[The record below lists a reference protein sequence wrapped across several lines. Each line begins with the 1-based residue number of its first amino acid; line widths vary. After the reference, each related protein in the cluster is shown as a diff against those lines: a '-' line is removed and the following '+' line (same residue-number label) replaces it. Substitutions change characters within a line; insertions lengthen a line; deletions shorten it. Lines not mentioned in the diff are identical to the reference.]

1 MDLSLPKS
9 PRSKFEDRDIYSA
22 VCLLLVFFIISAVS
36 FHGFFQKWHF
46 REPGI
51 TNSLYIYCPPADF
64 VSMMEG
70 SAHRPYVYRQLLPL
84 IANWIDS
91 RVPDSLKDKLYTK
104 SDLERRLQLEV
115 LTSPTAQSRAYFIRY
130 ITVYV
135 LDLLSAWIALCLLYQ
150 LCRTVGVPPTV
161 AALSSV
167 IFILLFPFLMSFGGY
182 MYDFPELAFLAL
194 AAWMA
199 LRFDGWFLLPVVA
212 LATLNKES
220 FFLFLPSLYPLLRT
234 RASIRQSLLR
244 LGTMI
249 VASSAVF
256 FWLHLRFRFNPGGVV
271 EIHLREQFFY
281 FLNVGTWLYPS
292 EVTYGLL
299 LPPACNPIFL
309 ALVAWTTWRG
319 WGLLPAYMK
328 RHAQIAAMINVPLY
342 FLFCLPGELRDLSF
356 LYVALVLLIA
366 ANIARSSQSSNTFV
380 PVVSNRAPAGSV

>member
-9 PRSKFEDRDIYSA
+9 QRSRFEDRDIYSA
-22 VCLLLVFFIISAVS
+22 VCLLLVFFIISAIS

-51 TNSLYIYCPPADF
+51 NYSLYLYCPPADF

-70 SAHRPYVYRQLLPL
+70 SAHRPYVYRQLLPM

-91 RVPDSLKDKLYTK
+91 RVPESLKDKLYTK
-104 SDLERRLQLEV
+104 SGLERRLQFEV
-115 LTSPTAQSRAYFIRY
+115 LASPTAQSRAYFIRY
-130 ITVYV
+130 IAVYM
-135 LDLLSAWIALCLLYQ
+135 LGLLFAWIALCSLYQ
-150 LCRTVGVPPTV
+150 LCRTVGAPPAV

-199 LRFDGWFLLPVVA
+199 LRFDGWFLIPVVA

-220 FFLFLPSLYPLLRT
+220 FLLFLPSLYPLLRT

-271 EIHLREQFFY
+271 ETHLREQFFY
-281 FLNVGTWLYPS
+281 FFNVGTWLYPS
-292 EVTYGLL
+292 EVTYGLV

-309 ALVAWTTWRG
+309 ALVAWTVWRG

-328 RHAQIAAMINVPLY
+328 RHAQIAAIINVPLY

-366 ANIARSSQSSNTFV
+366 ANIARSSQSPNTLV
-380 PVVSNRAPAGSV
+380 PVVSNSAPAGSV